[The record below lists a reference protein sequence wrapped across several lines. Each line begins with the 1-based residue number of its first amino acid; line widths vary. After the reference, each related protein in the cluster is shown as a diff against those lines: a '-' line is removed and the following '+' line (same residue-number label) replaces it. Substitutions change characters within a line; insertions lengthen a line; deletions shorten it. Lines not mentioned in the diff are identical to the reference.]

1 MWGPFHLTNMKA
13 ITKVAEL
20 KVSYHPKLDVGQLP
34 IISSPKDAYDFIYSF
49 FPEDTIALQEH
60 FIVAYLN
67 RANRVIGVYHTSI
80 GGVSGTVADPRLI
93 LGTALKIVA
102 SGIILAHNHP
112 SGNLS
117 PSGNDLELTRKIK
130 DAGKLMDVTLHDH
143 LIVVPEGNKY
153 YSFADDGQI

>member
-1 MWGPFHLTNMKA
+1 MWGPFHLTNLKA
-13 ITKVAEL
+13 IIKVAEL
-20 KVSYHPKLDVGQLP
+20 KVSYHPKLDVGQLR

-67 RANRVIGVYHTSI
+67 RANRLIGVYHSSI
-80 GGVSGTVADPRLI
+80 GGVSNTVSVSRLI
-93 LGTALKIVA
+93 LGTALKVVA
-102 SGIILAHNHP
+102 SGLILAHNHP

-130 DAGKLMDVTLHDH
+130 NAGKLMDVTLHDH
-143 LIVVPEGNKY
+143 LIVVPEENKY
-153 YSFADDGQI
+153 YSVADDEHI